1 MAEEKLGEMAV
12 LSIEKELASVFDL
25 NALIPKYPE
34 KSRARRASCKGRDH
48 ESELH
53 VQVLR

>member
-1 MAEEKLGEMAV
+1 MNEEKLGEMAV
-12 LSIEKELASVFDL
+12 LSIEKELASVVDL
-25 NALIPKYPE
+25 NALKPKYAE
-34 KSRARRASCKGRDH
+34 KSRARRTSCKRRDQ